1 MKTTSTERLFK
12 LSSKQKENLKTLTK
26 LHRMINYTYKP
37 NIKITKSKWVDKLY
51 EKGINSIKKEK
62 RKLKMKSFK

>member
-1 MKTTSTERLFK
+1 
-12 LSSKQKENLKTLTK
+12 
-26 LHRMINYTYKP
+26 MINYIYKP